1 MGKKIS
7 LGCIMIC
14 MMGLLSGCSIPST
27 GLTEGELDQVA
38 EYTAKLLLKHTRG
51 YEPNLLEQ
59 IEVKDDPS
67 LVKEEFEVLGEVEKP
82 KEEPKEE
89 IISKEKPS
97 MPETAPSEGNMAEKD
112 EETDEKETEDK
123 KEEAK
128 AKSLSELYEIEGIE
142 VLYGGSG
149 EYKKFPENEGYF
161 SLVAPD
167 GMKLFVTKFIVKNKS
182 KSRKHFVHGENIRY
196 QLIHNGGKTYRPSV
210 TLLENDMKFLDL
222 EIDKGNTTKGVVVF
236 NIPKEVEIKNA
247 KLKIF
252 GNNLEYEIS
261 VSQ

>member
-27 GLTEGELDQVA
+27 GLTEGELNQVA

-51 YEPNLLEQ
+51 YEPSLLEQ
-59 IEVKDDPS
+59 IEVKDDPN
-67 LVKEEFEVLGEVEKP
+67 LVKEEFEVLGEEKAETGEEMQ
-82 KEEPKEE
+82 EEPEKLSEE
-89 IISKEKPS
+89 KSS
-97 MPETAPSEGNMAEKD
+97 MTGGKRE
-112 EETDEKETEDK
+112 
-123 KEEAK
+123 
-128 AKSLSELYEIEGIE
+128 AKSLSELYGVEGVE
-142 VLYGGSG
+142 VIYGGSG

-167 GMKLFVTKFIVKNKS
+167 GMKLFVTKFIVNNKS
-182 KSRKHFVHGENIRY
+182 KVRKHFVHREDIKY
-196 QLIHNGGKTYRPSV
+196 QLLYNGTKAYKPSV
-210 TLLENDMKFLDL
+210 TLLENDMKFLDI
-222 EIDKGNTTKGVVVF
+222 EIDKGNTIKGVVVF
-236 NIPKEVEIKNA
+236 NIPKEIDIKNT

-252 GNNLEYEIS
+252 GNDLEYEIS